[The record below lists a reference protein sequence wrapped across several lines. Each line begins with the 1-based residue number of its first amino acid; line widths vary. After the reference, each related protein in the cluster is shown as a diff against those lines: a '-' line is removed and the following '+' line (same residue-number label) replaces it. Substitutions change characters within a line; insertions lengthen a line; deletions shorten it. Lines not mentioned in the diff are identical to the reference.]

1 MSLEHCM
8 FAPVS
13 EVCGKVV
20 SGIGQG
26 FGLGGYVCLTGMID
40 RIEDASSIKRG
51 CFPLAIG
58 GQ

>member
-20 SGIGQG
+20 SGIQG
-26 FGLGGYVCLTGMID
+26 RALGSAGM
-40 RIEDASSIKRG
+40 
-51 CFPLAIG
+51 FVLPV
-58 GQ
+58 